1 MLAPAGPR
9 PDGGRHALAAGR
21 LDRRRHDRRGL
32 LSTYLGYLFAGL
44 GGGAVVASLALGL
57 VLTHRSSGVVNFAH
71 AAMGMYVAFA
81 FFEFRETGDWVV
93 PVIGLP
99 ARVHLLARPT
109 LASALAFA
117 VIVAVALGLV
127 VYLLVFRPLRQ
138 APALARVVASLGL
151 LLYLQEIVRLRFP
164 VAGASVVT
172 RRPVLADE
180 PVALFGTTVTENRL
194 ILAALVVVVAL
205 VLGAV
210 FRFTRFGLATRAA
223 AGNEK
228 GALLL
233 GISPDRLA
241 SVCWAVA
248 SVLAGVAVILI
259 EPIAGLSATTT
270 TLLVIPAL
278 AAALLGGL
286 ESFAI
291 TTAAGLAIGMV
302 QSLILGWSVRPDTRW
317 IPDWIPTTGLQ
328 QLVPVLVILGVL
340 LWRGDALPDRAA
352 ITGKRLPPSPE
363 PRHVTA
369 WTVALVGLVAVGLV
383 TLDSGYR
390 HALIVSMVFALLTLS
405 VVVLT
410 GFSGQ
415 ISLAQLAFA
424 GVAGFAAIKLTEHH
438 VPFPI
443 ALVLASLLATA
454 IGVLVGWPATRV
466 RGMSLAIATL
476 AMAVAIEELVLASEP
491 FSGGHAGAS
500 APRPFLFGIDVGVG
514 ATGSGNFRAAFG
526 FVCLGVLTLASLA
539 VVNLRRNRTGL
550 RWLAVRANERAA
562 AAAGIDVTRAKLGAF
577 AVSSFLAGLC
587 GVLMAF
593 SVTTLSPTSFLVI
606 GSLVAVALTYLAG
619 VSSVGGALVAGA
631 LAQAGIYTAFMNDL
645 TGGDANTYVF
655 AISGLAL
662 IVTAIT
668 APEGI
673 TGLVRSAGARLRPS
687 RPAAPAASEAAT
699 A

>member
-1 MLAPAGPR
+1 
-9 PDGGRHALAAGR
+9 
-21 LDRRRHDRRGL
+21 
-32 LSTYLGYLFAGL
+32 
-44 GGGAVVASLALGL
+44 
-57 VLTHRSSGVVNFAH
+57 VL
-71 AAMGMYVAFA
+71 
-81 FFEFRETGDWVV
+81 
-93 PVIGLP
+93 PILGLP

-109 LASALAFA
+109 LASALGFAF
-117 VIVAVALGLV
+117 VVAVLLGLA

-151 LLYLQEIVRLRFP
+151 LLYIQEIVRLRFP

-172 RRPVLADE
+172 RRPVLSDE

-194 ILAALVVVVAL
+194 ILAGLVVAVAL

-241 SVCWAVA
+241 SACWAVA
-248 SVLAGVAVILI
+248 SVLAGFAVILI

-286 ESFAI
+286 ESFGI

-302 QSLILGWSVRPDTRW
+302 QSLILGWSVRPDTHW
-317 IPDWIPTTGLQ
+317 IPDWLPTTGLQ

-369 WTVALVGLVAVGLV
+369 WTVALVGLVSAGLV

-424 GVAGFAAIKLTEHH
+424 GVAGFASIRLTEHH

-443 ALVLASLLATA
+443 ALVLASLLATV

-500 APRPFLFGIDVGVG
+500 SPRPYLFGIDVGVG
-514 ATGSGNFRAAFG
+514 ATGTGNFRAAFG

-539 VVNLRRNRTGL
+539 VINLRRNRTGL

-562 AAAGIDVTRAKLGAF
+562 AAAGIDVTRSKLGAF

-631 LAQAGIYTAFMNDL
+631 LAQAGISTAFMNDL
-645 TGGDANTYVF
+645 TGGDANTDVF

-673 TGLVRSAGARLRPS
+673 TGLIRSGAARVRPS
-687 RPAAPAASEAAT
+687 RGAAPSVEVT

>member
-1 MLAPAGPR
+1 
-9 PDGGRHALAAGR
+9 
-21 LDRRRHDRRGL
+21 
-32 LSTYLGYLFAGL
+32 
-44 GGGAVVASLALGL
+44 
-57 VLTHRSSGVVNFAH
+57 
-71 AAMGMYVAFA
+71 MGMYVAFA
-81 FFEFRETGDWVV
+81 FFEFRETGDWVL
-93 PVIGLP
+93 PIIGLP

-109 LASALAFA
+109 LASALGFA
-117 VIVAVALGLV
+117 LVVAVALGLI

-151 LLYLQEIVRLRFP
+151 LLYIQEIVRLRFP
-164 VAGASVVT
+164 VAGASVVSH
-172 RRPVLADE
+172 RPVLSDA
-180 PVALFGTTVTENRL
+180 PVAVFGTTVTENRL
-194 ILAALVVVVAL
+194 LLATLVVVVAL

-210 FRFTRFGLATRAA
+210 FRYTRFGLATRAS

-248 SVLAGVAVILI
+248 SVLAGFAVILI

-369 WTVALVGLVAVGLV
+369 WTVALVGLVSAGLI

-424 GVAGFAAIKLTEHH
+424 GVAGFASIRLTEHH

-443 ALVLASLLATA
+443 ALVLAALLATA

-466 RGMSLAIATL
+466 RGMSLAVATL

-491 FSGGHAGAS
+491 LSGGHAGAS
-500 APRPFLFGIDVGVG
+500 APRPFLFGVDVGVG
-514 ATGSGNFRAAFG
+514 ATGTANFRPAFG

-593 SVTTLSPTSFLVI
+593 SVSTLSPTSFLVI

-631 LAQAGIYTAFMNDL
+631 LAQAGIYTAFVNDL

-673 TGLVRSAGARLRPS
+673 TGLVRSAGTRVRRSAPL
-687 RPAAPAASEAAT
+687 APASAT
-699 A
+699 ASGEAPA

>member
-1 MLAPAGPR
+1 M
-9 PDGGRHALAAGR
+9 
-21 LDRRRHDRRGL
+21 
-32 LSTYLGYLFAGL
+32 
-44 GGGAVVASLALGL
+44 ASLALGL

-81 FFEFRETGDWVV
+81 FFEFRETGDWVI
-93 PVIGLP
+93 PIIGLP
-99 ARVHLLARPT
+99 DRVHLLARPT

-117 VIVAVALGLV
+117 LIVAVVLGLV

-151 LLYLQEIVRLRFP
+151 LLYIQEIVRLRFP
-164 VAGASVVT
+164 VSGASVVT
-172 RRPVLADE
+172 HRPVLGED
-180 PVALFGTTVTENRL
+180 PVRLFGTSVTQNRL
-194 ILAALVVVVAL
+194 LLTGLVIAVAV

-210 FRFTRFGLATRAA
+210 FRLTRFGLATRAA

-248 SVLAGVAVILI
+248 SVLAGMAVILI

-286 ESFAI
+286 ESFAV

-302 QSLILGWSVRPDTRW
+302 QSLILGWSVRPDTNW
-317 IPDWIPTTGLQ
+317 IPSWIPTTGLQ
-328 QLVPVLVILGVL
+328 QMVPVVIIIGVL
-340 LWRGDALPDRAA
+340 IWRGDALPDRAA
-352 ITGKRLPPSPE
+352 IAGRRLPPSPE

-369 WTVALVGLVAVGLV
+369 WTVVLVGLVSVGLT
-383 TLDSGYR
+383 TLGSGYR
-390 HALIVSMVFALLTLS
+390 QALIVSMVFALLTLS

-424 GVAGFAAIKLTEHH
+424 GVAGFASIRLTEHH

-443 ALVLASLLATA
+443 ALVLAALLATV
-454 IGVLVGWPATRV
+454 IGVIVGYPATRV

-476 AMAVAIEELVLASEP
+476 AMAVAIEGLVLASP
-491 FSGGHAGAS
+491 PLSHGSAGSS
-500 APRPFLFGIDVGVG
+500 APRPYLFGIDLGIG
-514 ATGSGNFRAAFG
+514 ATGTANFRPAFG
-526 FVCLGVLTLASLA
+526 FVCLAVLTLASLG
-539 VVNLRRNRTGL
+539 VINLRRNRTGL

-577 AVSSFLAGLC
+577 AFSSFLAGLC

-619 VSSVGGALVAGA
+619 VSSTGGALLAGA
-631 LAQAGIYTAFMNDL
+631 LAQAGIYTAFMNRL
-645 TGGDANTYVF
+645 TGGNANTYVF
-655 AISGLAL
+655 AVSGLAL

-673 TGLVRSAGARLRPS
+673 TGLARKGVARLQRP
-687 RPAAPAASEAAT
+687 PAPDAPSATEAVPA
-699 A
+699 

>member
-1 MLAPAGPR
+1 
-9 PDGGRHALAAGR
+9 
-21 LDRRRHDRRGL
+21 
-32 LSTYLGYLFAGL
+32 
-44 GGGAVVASLALGL
+44 

-81 FFEFRETGDWVV
+81 YFEFRETGDFVL
-93 PVIGLP
+93 PIIGLP
-99 ARVHLLARPT
+99 DRVHLLARPT
-109 LASALAFA
+109 LASALGFA
-117 VIVAVALGLV
+117 AALAVVLGLV
-127 VYLLVFRPLRQ
+127 VYVLVFRPLRQ

-164 VAGASVVT
+164 VSGASVIT
-172 RRPVLADE
+172 RRPVLAEE
-180 PVALFGTTVTENRL
+180 PVALLGTTVTENRL
-194 ILAALVVVVAL
+194 ILAGLVVLIAA
-205 VLGAV
+205 VLGAA
-210 FRFTRFGLATRAA
+210 FTYTRFGLATRAA

-248 SVLAGVAVILI
+248 SVLAGMAVILI

-291 TTAAGLAIGMV
+291 TTAAGLGIGMV
-302 QSLILGWSVRPDTRW
+302 QSLILGWSVRPDTHW
-317 IPDWIPTTGLQ
+317 IPDWIPTTGIQ
-328 QLVPVLVILGVL
+328 QVVPVLVIIGVL
-340 LWRGDALPDRAA
+340 IWRGDALPDRSAVA
-352 ITGKRLPPSPE
+352 GWRLPPSPQ

-369 WTVALVGLVAVGLV
+369 WTVALVGLASAGLL
-383 TLDSGYR
+383 TFGSGYR

-424 GVAGFAAIKLTEHH
+424 GVAGFASIRLTEHH

-443 ALVLASLLATA
+443 ALVLASLLATV
-454 IGVLVGWPATRV
+454 IGVIVGYPATRV

-476 AMAVAIEELVLASEP
+476 AMAVAIEELVLASP
-491 FSGGHAGAS
+491 SFSHGHAGSS
-500 APRPFLFGIDVGVG
+500 APRPYLFGLDVGIG
-514 ATGSGNFRAAFG
+514 ATGTGNFRATFG

-539 VVNLRRNRTGL
+539 VINLRRNRTGL

-562 AAAGIDVTRAKLGAF
+562 AAAGIDVTKAKLGAF

-619 VSSVGGALVAGA
+619 VSSVSGALVAGA
-631 LAQAGIYTAFMNDL
+631 LAQAGIYTAFTNDI
-645 TGGDANTYVF
+645 TGGDANPYVF
-655 AISGLAL
+655 ALSGLAL
-662 IVTAIT
+662 IITAIT
-668 APEGI
+668 APEGM
-673 TGLVRSAGARLRPS
+673 TGVVRGMVAGARERVGRPG
-687 RPAAPAASEAAT
+687 PQPMAEAAT
-699 A
+699 P

>member
-1 MLAPAGPR
+1 M
-9 PDGGRHALAAGR
+9 
-21 LDRRRHDRRGL
+21 
-32 LSTYLGYLFAGL
+32 
-44 GGGAVVASLALGL
+44 
-57 VLTHRSSGVVNFAH
+57 NFAH

-352 ITGKRLPPSPE
+352 VTGKRLPPSPE

>member
-1 MLAPAGPR
+1 
-9 PDGGRHALAAGR
+9 
-21 LDRRRHDRRGL
+21 
-32 LSTYLGYLFAGL
+32 
-44 GGGAVVASLALGL
+44 VVASLALGL

-71 AAMGMYVAFA
+71 AAMGMYVAIA
-81 FFEFRETGDWVV
+81 YFEFRETGDWVL
-93 PVIGLP
+93 PVLGLP

-109 LASALAFA
+109 LASALGFA
-117 VIVAVALGLV
+117 AAVAVLLGLA

-138 APALARVVASLGL
+138 SPPLARVVASLGL
-151 LLYLQEIVRLRFP
+151 LLYLQEMVRLRFP
-164 VAGASVVT
+164 VSGAGVVT
-172 RRPVLADE
+172 RRAVLPDGAVD
-180 PVALFGTTVTENRL
+180 VLGTTVTQNRL
-194 ILAALVVVVAL
+194 LLAGLVILVAA

-241 SVCWAVA
+241 SVCWAIA
-248 SVLAGVAVILI
+248 SVLAGFAVILI
-259 EPIAGLSATTT
+259 EPIAGLNATTT

-286 ESFAI
+286 ESFAL
-291 TTAAGLAIGMV
+291 TTAAGLGIGMV
-302 QSLILGWSVRPDTRW
+302 QSLVLGWSVRPDTRW
-317 IPDWIPTTGLQ
+317 IPDWLPTTGLQ
-328 QLVPVLVILGVL
+328 QLVPVAVIIGVLVI
-340 LWRGDALPDRAA
+340 RGDALPDRSA
-352 ITGKRLPPSPE
+352 ITTRRLPPSPQ
-363 PRHVTA
+363 PRRVTA
-369 WTVALVGLVAVGLV
+369 WTVALVGLAAVGLV
-383 TLDSGYR
+383 TFDSGYR
-390 HALIVSMVFALLTLS
+390 HALIVSMVVALLTLS

-424 GVAGFAAIKLTEHH
+424 GVAGFTAIRLAEHH

-443 ALVLASLLATA
+443 ALVAASLLAMVL
-454 IGVLVGWPATRV
+454 GVVVGYPATRV

-476 AMAVAIEELVLASEP
+476 AMAVAIEELVLASP
-491 FSGGHAGAS
+491 SLSRGHAGSS
-500 APRPFLFGIDVGVG
+500 APRPFVLGFDVGIGAVG
-514 ATGSGNFRAAFG
+514 RDNFRPAFG
-526 FVCLGVLTLASLA
+526 FVCLVVVTLASLA
-539 VVNLRRNRTGL
+539 VTNLRRNRTGL

-562 AAAGIDVTRAKLGAF
+562 AAAGIDVTRSKLGAF

-587 GVLMAF
+587 GVLMAY

-619 VSSVGGALVAGA
+619 VSSVGGALVAGC
-631 LAQAGIYTAFMNDL
+631 LAQAGLFTAFSNDL
-645 TGGDANTYVF
+645 TGGNANTYVF

-662 IVTAIT
+662 IVTAIA

-673 TGLVRSAGARLRPS
+673 TGLVRTGARRLQQRAGS
-687 RPAAPAASEAAT
+687 TVEAVAP
-699 A
+699 